1 MVGSLTAGCPQL
13 LRTLINGCT
22 SVDGNEV
29 SLVNNASLNKVKD
42 NKENTYHGC
51 YNTGIAVLNR
61 KT

>member
-29 SLVNNASLNKVKD
+29 SLVNNASLNRQGQIQKK
-42 NKENTYHGC
+42 H
-51 YNTGIAVLNR
+51 LPQML
-61 KT
+61 